1 MTATMMRF
9 ALVLGLLCAIG
20 PFAIDMYLPAMPS
33 MARAL
38 SASPGEVQ
46 ATLTTFFIGL
56 ASGQLLF
63 GPVSD
68 AVGRRPPIFFGMGL
82 FVVASAVC
90 ALASNV
96 ELMIAARLAQGLGA
110 SVGFVVSTAVIR
122 DRYTGAQYARLFAL
136 CILVLGVSPVL
147 VPLIGSLIL
156 EGGSWRYIFWTAG
169 GLGAFAALL
178 VATLLPE
185 THAAEQRATGGPAAA
200 FRVYARLAR
209 DRRFMV
215 IALANASAWGA
226 FFAYLA
232 GSSFVLIENYGL
244 SPMGFSLVFAMNAIG
259 LVGGAQVAP
268 NLMRKLGPARLIL
281 AASGVLAAATV
292 LLLIAYLTGLASLP
306 VTLTLLFIGITAM
319 SQIGT
324 PAMVLA
330 LAEYGQAA
338 GAAAAV
344 LGSAQI
350 AAGAVMSGVIAALAN
365 GTPGPMIESI
375 AVCAVGA
382 FLLFMSALGKRAQG
396 ATGAGQAPS

>member
-1 MTATMMRF
+1 MTATMVRF

-38 SASPGEVQ
+38 SASPGDIQ
-46 ATLTTFFIGL
+46 ATLTTFFVGL

-68 AVGRRPPIFFGMGL
+68 AIGRKPPIFFGMAL
-82 FVVASAVC
+82 FVVASGVC
-90 ALASNV
+90 ALASSV
-96 ELMIAARLAQGLGA
+96 ELLILARLLQGLGA
-110 SVGFVVSTAVIR
+110 SCGFVVSTAIIR

-147 VPLIGSLIL
+147 APLVGSLIL
-156 EGGSWRYIFWTAG
+156 EVSSWRNIFWAAA
-169 GLGAFAALL
+169 GLGAFAAVL
-178 VATLLPE
+178 VATVLPE
-185 THAAEQRATGGPAAA
+185 TNLAEQRAGGGPAAA
-200 FRVYARLAR
+200 FRVYVRLLR
-209 DRRFMV
+209 DGRFMV
-215 IALANASAWGA
+215 IALANATAWGA

-232 GSSFVLIENYGL
+232 GSSFVLIDNYGL

-268 NLMRKLGPARLIL
+268 NLMRKLGPARQIL
-281 AASGVLAAATV
+281 AASGVLAAATLG
-292 LLLIAYLTGLASLP
+292 LLLAHLMGLATLP
-306 VTLTLLFIGITAM
+306 VVLALLFIGITAM

-344 LGSAQI
+344 LGSLQI
-350 AAGAVMSGVIAALAN
+350 AAGAVLSGVIAALAD
-365 GTPGPMIESI
+365 GTPRPMIASI
-375 AVCAVGA
+375 AACGVGA
-382 FLLFMSALGKRAQG
+382 FLLFLLALRKRA
-396 ATGAGQAPS
+396 